1 MSLSRDDVT
10 RSAVS
15 GDDPVMTDDAA
26 VDETVLP
33 TVAKAEDLARDAME
47 GPGERPADPDPLDRT
62 YRVAVTTL
70 TTGFRIGGTLLVAGL
85 ILAILRDQPLHD
97 RADPLADVLRGIGRG
112 EGPAVVD
119 LAIMALIATPVIAAL
134 AICASFTR
142 AGDRVYAILSLTV
155 LLILGTSITL
165 ALVR

>member
-1 MSLSRDDVT
+1 MSFSRDDTT
-10 RSAVS
+10 RPSLS
-15 GDDPVMTDDAA
+15 NDGPLGTDDKT
-26 VDETVLP
+26 VDATLLP
-33 TVAKAEDLARDAME
+33 TAAMAEDIAREATE
-47 GPGERPADPDPLDRT
+47 GSGERPAGPDPLDRT
-62 YRVAVTTL
+62 YRVAVATL

-85 ILAILRDQPLHD
+85 VLAILRDQPLHD

-119 LAIMALIATPVIAAL
+119 LAIMALIATPVVAAL
-134 AICASFTR
+134 AICISFAR
-142 AGDRVYAILSLTV
+142 AGDRVYAGLSLAV